1 MHSGV
6 MNDATE
12 LRKLG
17 AEHAC
22 GDIDN
27 YFVENGESV
36 ESIELGSIC
45 RDSCRTMFSE
55 RGIILVR
62 DGAKSCGAISGCRM
76 LDRTKLCYLEA

>member
-36 ESIELGSIC
+36 ESIELANIC
-45 RDSCRTMFSE
+45 RDSCRTIFSE

-62 DGAKSCGAISGCRM
+62 DGAKSCGAISGCRIGRNFAI
-76 LDRTKLCYLEA
+76 LTLEA